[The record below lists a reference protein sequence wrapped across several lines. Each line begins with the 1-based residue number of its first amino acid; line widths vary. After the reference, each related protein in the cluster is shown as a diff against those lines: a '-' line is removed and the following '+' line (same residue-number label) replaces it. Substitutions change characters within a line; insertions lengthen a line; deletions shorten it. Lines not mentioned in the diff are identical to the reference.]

1 MVYGVLTMPL
11 PMPEGFFVGGSLRK
25 FCAARRVGNQKG
37 SFHGM
42 RVPENFV
49 SSRMEKSIQSR
60 LDLVVKCIP
69 LFSGYLIFLG
79 VLTEIA
85 YYLLFNITICSYI
98 SLSETILF
106 SIQPFIEYGVVLAV
120 TVSVLVVQRKVAKG
134 KNADEQN
141 SNKKLQSLASLYK
154 LMYLISILFIL
165 VALIISVIKN
175 AKYDWYFFACVS
187 ATILVA
193 VAILYSISIVQ
204 HVITVNERL
213 AFGIIAMTYMF
224 TLAILWVTVSR
235 GLDTKYLAPKYY
247 MQISMKENR
256 SLKTSDSLI
265 YVGKSEKYLFLYD
278 KKIDA
283 PEILSSDDIIGTKW
297 VRK

>member
-1 MVYGVLTMPL
+1 
-11 PMPEGFFVGGSLRK
+11 
-25 FCAARRVGNQKG
+25 
-37 SFHGM
+37 
-42 RVPENFV
+42 
-49 SSRMEKSIQSR
+49 
-60 LDLVVKCIP
+60 
-69 LFSGYLIFLG
+69 
-79 VLTEIA
+79 
-85 YYLLFNITICSYI
+85 
-98 SLSETILF
+98 
-106 SIQPFIEYGVVLAV
+106 VVLAV